1 MGDKYNLL
9 CNLAILD
16 HSLFMSS
23 IDHMHL
29 LLGLQKVRLNE
40 PLELNSQ
47 NDRLFEQDFE
57 LSMSL
62 TLVSCTIL
70 KTPQTNL
77 G

>member
-29 LLGLQKVRLNE
+29 LLGLQKLRLNE
-40 PLELNSQ
+40 PLELNSR
-47 NDRLFEQDFE
+47 NDRLFEQDLE
-57 LSMSL
+57 PIMSL
-62 TLVSCTIL
+62 TLVSCMIL
-70 KTPQTNL
+70 KPPQTNL

>member
-16 HSLFMSS
+16 HSLFMPS

-29 LLGLQKVRLNE
+29 LLGIQKVRLNE